1 MKVEVDYNRH
11 LYKGD
16 SVFISLGFN
25 TGITTRYY
33 KMTNQEIKKGNLAFS
48 NIFVNYIKNMQDLVF
63 DCYVGRTTTIFTLKS
78 SFETMDED
86 LIKSISYFSSLN
98 ISLDEFVDVKK
109 NTLEGFKREYKSGD
123 FRARYKALEV
133 ADIVKGYTF
142 DGLVSD
148 LANIEYEEF
157 ATLYNELIK
166 CGKCNV
172 FVNGN
177 IRDLSL
183 EEIETI
189 SRFSDCEL
197 DSTIWCG
204 KKLDCYLFDDAHI
217 IEVAREACNVSVLHF
232 SFDKSI
238 NVLDKFLWT
247 TIEAERIP
255 DKDKESNVDWYDAS
269 LIARTA
275 DVVSLK
281 SYIASEIS
289 EEEYKKA
296 KNSILMKYFRVI
308 EKNPITYAQR
318 FLEMKNSNCDLNDYL
333 QTLDRLVYAEYIRVS
348 KKIRPYTTE
357 AQIIMRRSI
366 Q

>member
-1 MKVEVDYNRH
+1 MKIEVDYNRH
-11 LYKGD
+11 TYKGD
-16 SVFISLGFN
+16 AVHIAIGFN
-25 TGITTRYY
+25 VGIATKYY
-33 KMTNQEIKKGNLAFS
+33 KRGKSDAKTGNLAFS
-48 NIFVNYIKNMQDLVF
+48 NIFVNYIKYLNEVIF
-63 DCYVGRTTTIFTLKS
+63 DSFVGRTTTVFTVKS
-78 SFETMDED
+78 SMENMVED
-86 LIKSISYFSSLN
+86 LIKNIRYFSDLE
-98 ISLDEFVDVKK
+98 IPIEKFVEVKK
-109 NTLEGFKREYKSGD
+109 LTIDNFKREYKNGD

-148 LANIEYEEF
+148 LANVEYEEF
-157 ATLYNELIK
+157 VALYNELIK

-183 EEIETI
+183 EEIEAI
-189 SRFSDCEL
+189 SRLSDCEL

-204 KKLDCYLFDDAHI
+204 KMLDYYVFDDAHI
-217 IEVAREACNVSVLHF
+217 IEVAREACNVSALHF

-348 KKIRPYTTE
+348 KKISPYITE